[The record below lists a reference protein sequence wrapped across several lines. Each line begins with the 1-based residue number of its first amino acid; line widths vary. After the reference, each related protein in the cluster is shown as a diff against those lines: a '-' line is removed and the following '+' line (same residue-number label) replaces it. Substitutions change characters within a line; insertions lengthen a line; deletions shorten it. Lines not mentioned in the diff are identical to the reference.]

1 MHRTPEPKS
10 QARILAKAFAHHG
23 VKLAHRQA
31 LDVVAQ
37 MNGFSSWQAMQALA
51 KPTEANSDA
60 SGAKAVRPRQIL
72 SRAQDFAYTF
82 EAVGFANH
90 RKNLHTL
97 QKVDAQPFYDQVS
110 LQLKEM
116 GFTGLLD
123 VSMNEDDGQDDT
135 DIKMFIVVQL
145 RGPANLLSETNMPN
159 ELVYALELISRAVR
173 CNQEGLEVV
182 EAYDWVLSS
191 GPIAT

>member
-51 KPTEANSDA
+51 TPSETSSDA
-60 SGAKAVRPRQIL
+60 SSANASSINPIRDH
-72 SRAQDFAYTF
+72 AQDFAYSF
-82 EAVGFANH
+82 EAVGFAN
-90 RKNLHTL
+90 RRRDLRTL
-97 QKVDAQPFYDQVS
+97 QKVDAQPFFDQVS

-116 GFTGLLD
+116 GFTGLID
-123 VSMNEDDGQDDT
+123 VSMYEDDGQDDS

-145 RGPANLLSETNMPN
+145 SGPANVLSKTNMPD
-159 ELVYALELISRAVR
+159 ELVCALELISRAVR
-173 CNQEGLEVV
+173 CNQEGLAVV

-191 GPIAT
+191 GPTAT